1 MRFLLLWTSLIL
13 TLCVTQHLQATEI
26 NRFQYG
32 LNELLIPASERCKIL
47 PEEPNLAA
55 ALVACEEAANQG
67 NPEAQ
72 FLLGELYLIGQVIPQ
87 DYNKAKH
94 WFEQASTNGH
104 AKAQYQL
111 AFMYYRGEGM
121 KQDYTQAY
129 IMMKMAAVN
138 GYTEAID
145 VSDEIG
151 SLMDR
156 DQRALAF
163 YTLSKIFQDY
173 AQHLKQSVPSRL
185 DLQTKPQGS
194 NHNNIIEAK
203 PQD

>member
-1 MRFLLLWTSLIL
+1 MRLLLLWTGFLL
-13 TLCVTQHLQATEI
+13 TFHVTQLVQATEI
-26 NRFQYG
+26 NGFQYG
-32 LNELLIPASERCKIL
+32 LSELLIPASERCNIL

-55 ALVACEEAANQG
+55 AVVACEEAANQG
-67 NPEAQ
+67 DPQAQ

-87 DYNKAKH
+87 DYDKAKL
-94 WFEQASTNGH
+94 WFEKASTNGH

-138 GYTEAID
+138 GYTDAID

-163 YTLSKIFQDY
+163 YTLSKIFQDF
-173 AQHLKQSVPSRL
+173 AQQLKQTTPSHL
-185 DLQTKPQGS
+185 ELHSKPQNSGHS
-194 NHNNIIEAK
+194 THQEAS
-203 PQD
+203 P